1 MEKIIYIIT
10 KRNAESGDQFKESL
24 INGFT
29 KEINHLVGYLQIN
42 TVDSGVKEASLT
54 RVGQEAE
61 GQLPSKPVADGI
73 VAVWVKSVSFN
84 EKLEATLGSYTNTAY
99 GYLVTE
105 SEPLENES
113 QAYSPVR
120 RTPGFD
126 QVAFLKKPSNQEYD
140 EWLYNWQ
147 SLHTQVAIDTQ
158 STVRY
163 IQNVI
168 VRALTKDAPHYS
180 AIVEEGFSEESA
192 MFDPMVFYD
201 AQGKKDRMLKNNK
214 LMMESCSRFIDF
226 QDDPT
231 DLIAMSQYL
240 VKK

>member
-1 MEKIIYIIT
+1 M
-10 KRNAESGDQFKESL
+10 
-24 INGFT
+24 
-29 KEINHLVGYLQIN
+29 
-42 TVDSGVKEASLT
+42 
-54 RVGQEAE
+54 
-61 GQLPSKPVADGI
+61 
-73 VAVWVKSVSFN
+73 KSVSFN
-84 EKLEATLGSYTNTAY
+84 EKLEATLVSYANTVY

-105 SEPLENES
+105 SEPLQNES

>member
-10 KRNAESGDQFKESL
+10 KRDSQSGDQFKESL
-24 INGFT
+24 INEFT
-29 KEINHLVGYLQIN
+29 EEMHDLVHYLQIN
-42 TVDSGVKEASLT
+42 TVDSGVKKASLT

-61 GQLPSKPVADGI
+61 GQLPANPIADGL
-73 VAVWVKSVSFN
+73 VVVWVKSVSFH
-84 EKLEATLGSYTNTAY
+84 EKLETILRKYTKTSY

-105 SEPLENES
+105 SEPLENKS
-113 QAYSPVR
+113 LAHSPVK

-126 QVAFLKKPSNQEYD
+126 QVAFLKKPSYLEYD
-140 EWLYNWQ
+140 QWLYNWQ

-163 IQNVI
+163 TQNVI
-168 VRALTKDAPHYS
+168 VRSLTNAAPNYL

-201 AQGKKDRMLKNNK
+201 AQGNKDRMSKNNR

-231 DLIAMSQYL
+231 DLIAMSQYI